1 MLKLIQEIYPCN
13 NEIAALINAM
23 GAERYITNLNKLIPI
38 TEIKIYILQF
48 LVYLALIILQNKIY
62 IITYK

>member
-13 NEIAALINAM
+13 NEIAALINAI

-38 TEIKIYILQF
+38 TEIK
-48 LVYLALIILQNKIY
+48 KIY
-62 IITYK
+62 FTIFNIISSIINMYKTKYI

>member
-48 LVYLALIILQNKIY
+48 LV
-62 IITYK
+62 